1 MIGRCLV
8 ALIAAL
14 ALLAP
19 IGCSV
24 RAHGHHH
31 ADPEYHPYPPPHYH
45 HHPGTTH
52 YHRDRCR

>member
-14 ALLAP
+14 ALLAAT
-19 IGCSV
+19 GCSI

-31 ADPEYHPYPPPHYH
+31 GDPGYHSYPPPHYDY
-45 HHPGTTH
+45 HPGPSH
-52 YHRDRCR
+52 YHRDWCH